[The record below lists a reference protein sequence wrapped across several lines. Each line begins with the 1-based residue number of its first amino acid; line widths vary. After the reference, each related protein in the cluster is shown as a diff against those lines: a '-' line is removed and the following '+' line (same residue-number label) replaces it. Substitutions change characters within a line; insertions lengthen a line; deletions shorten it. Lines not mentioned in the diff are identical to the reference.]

1 MSEEINSV
9 NGLVSLA
16 DKDFFRLSS
25 FIGSHYGIKLP
36 PAKKTLVQ
44 CRLQKRLKAYNMIS
58 FSDYIDFLFTSAGR
72 EKELSNMIDEISTN
86 KTDFFREPVH
96 FDFLTQTGL
105 NEYLSKFGKRRIT
118 VWSAGCSS
126 GEEPYTIAMILKE
139 YSKLKN
145 NIDFTITATDIST
158 RVLQTGIQGI
168 YNENK
173 ISEFPYALK
182 KEYFQKGKNGF
193 KQLVRVNPD
202 LRKTVNFQ
210 HFNLLSPDFTLYGM
224 FDIIF
229 CRNVL
234 IYFER
239 AIQYKIISKLC
250 NQLNP
255 GGYLFLGHSDTTMGF
270 TLPLKTV
277 QPSIFKKVD

>member
-1 MSEEINSV
+1 MSEEMNSIT
-9 NGLVSLA
+9 GLVSLG
-16 DKDFFRLSS
+16 DKDFYRLSTY
-25 FIGSHYGIKLP
+25 IMSHYGIKLP

-58 FSDYIDFLFTSAGR
+58 FSDYIDFLFSSAGR
-72 EKELSNMIDEISTN
+72 ATELSNMIDEISTN
-86 KTDFFREPVH
+86 KTDFFREPRH
-96 FDFLTQTGL
+96 FDYLIQDGL
-105 NEYLSKFGKRRIT
+105 NEYLSKSGKKRIS

-139 YSKLKN
+139 YARLQHY
-145 NIDFTITATDIST
+145 IDFTITATDIST
-158 RVLQTGIQGI
+158 RVIHTGIQGI

-173 ISEFPYALK
+173 ISEIPYSLK
-182 KEYFQKGKNGF
+182 KQYFLKGKNNF
-193 KQLVRVNPD
+193 KQQVRVNAD
-202 LRKTVNFQ
+202 IRKTVNFQ
-210 HFNLLSPDFTLYGM
+210 QFNLLSSDFTFFGL

-239 AIQYKIISKLC
+239 EIQYRIISKLC
-250 NQLNP
+250 SQLNP

-277 QPSIFKKVD
+277 EPSIFKKLV